1 MSKLDQTI
9 VDHLTTNARIS
20 FRKIAIK
27 TDKSTDTIINHYN
40 TLFENG
46 YIRGSTVVVNI
57 EKIGYEGIAAFEIDA
72 ASSKKINTD
81 TILET
86 LIKMPNVI
94 VATKTV
100 GEHDLLAL
108 VVVHDLE
115 HYQKISVD
123 ISEIPGIKNISSS
136 IWSDNKIILPK
147 YFII

>member
-40 TLFENG
+40 TLIENG

>member
-1 MSKLDQTI
+1 MSELDKSI
-9 VDHLTTNARIS
+9 VDYLTTNARMS
-20 FRKIAIK
+20 FRQIANK

-40 TLFENG
+40 NLIKNG

-57 EKIGYEGIAAFEIDA
+57 KKIGYEGIAAFEIDA
-72 ASSKKINTD
+72 ISGVKINTD

-94 VATKTV
+94 MATKTV

-115 HYQKISVD
+115 HYQKISMD
-123 ISEIPGIKNISSS
+123 IAEIPGIKNITSS
-136 IWSDNKIILPK
+136 IWSDSMKILPK